1 MTQLVQ
7 LSFRVKEYENGN
19 PYIMLEQRG
28 LPGQVAAE
36 AMKPFAFDLRP
47 GTTCEQA
54 DGLVQAMRLII
65 THVHFEATPV
75 VVQQEEAA

>member
-7 LSFRVKEYENGN
+7 MSLRVKEYDNGN
-19 PYIMLEQRG
+19 PYIMVEQRG
-28 LPGQVAAE
+28 LPGEGAAE
-36 AMKPFAFDLRP
+36 TMKPFAFDLRP

-65 THVHFEATPV
+65 THVHFEAMPV
-75 VVQQEEAA
+75 VNDEKAAA